1 MPLFYSEADF
11 QHSLAIL
18 LNSSGYSTRLEKA
31 FYLKNSDESE
41 IRKIEL
47 DIEIE
52 RCIALE
58 LKYKLA
64 NRNRSNTITA
74 NSEEYITKNHGAPNL
89 GRYDAFDDAIRVRSL
104 INDEKIGIKSGY
116 TVFLTNDQSYFSKD
130 GAKSMARYFKIN
142 EGTQIKKGTTL
153 DWLSNKNGK
162 KPKVQSITAKREHP
176 IVIDFDETITWHNYS
191 RIDLLETRYSQFKFF
206 ILDLNS

>member
-1 MPLFYSEADF
+1 M
-11 QHSLAIL
+11 
-18 LNSSGYSTRLEKA
+18 
-31 FYLKNSDESE
+31 KNSDESE

-74 NSEEYITKNHGAPNL
+74 NSEEYIIKNHGAPNL

-153 DWLSNKNGK
+153 DWLSNKNGI
-162 KPKVQSITAKREHP
+162 KPTVQSITAKRAHP